1 MITDSQLYTLA
12 LFLGSASVLLIILYH
27 FLSVNT
33 VDDTS
38 SAQEPGA
45 VAEKKK
51 GSAVKS

>member
-12 LFLGSASVLLIILYH
+12 LFLGSASVLLIILFH
-27 FLSVNT
+27 FLSVNA

-38 SAQEPGA
+38 SAQKPGA

-51 GSAVKS
+51 GLAINS